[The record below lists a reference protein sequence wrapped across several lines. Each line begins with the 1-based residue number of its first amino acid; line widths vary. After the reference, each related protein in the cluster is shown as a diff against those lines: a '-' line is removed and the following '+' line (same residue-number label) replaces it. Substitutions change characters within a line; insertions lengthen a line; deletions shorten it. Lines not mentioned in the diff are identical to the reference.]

1 VGCAGIAAGFAA
13 VNILFL
19 DQFSEL
25 GGAQQC
31 LLDLIPAVHA
41 RGWGAVCGVPGDGP
55 LTSKLHELGSQV
67 SPISC
72 GPYASGR
79 KSISDALRFAW
90 QLPRLAGEI
99 SRLAEKA
106 RADVIY
112 VNGPRV
118 LPAASRAARGRWPLV
133 FHCHSRPAVQYAI
146 QLVSRALRRADADLI
161 ACSRFV
167 AEPFAGSKLHVIYN
181 GVKAGAPH
189 HREPPPWRIGVIGRI
204 SPENGQAEFLQA
216 ARLLSERMPGLQF
229 VMCGAPLFASSA
241 ARKYAAS
248 LTSLADGLPV
258 EFLGW
263 RKDVPA
269 VLADL
274 DVLVTPSI
282 GDPGAPRVILEANA
296 AGVPV
301 VAFATGG
308 IPELIV
314 DGGTGFLVESQNPQA
329 LATCLEKLL
338 RQPAKLHE
346 ASQRALDTWK
356 LRFTV
361 ERYQQEILA
370 VLEKITRAS
379 PTPVPP
385 RGA

>member
-1 VGCAGIAAGFAA
+1 VGCAGIAASIAA

-19 DQFSEL
+19 DQFSDL

-41 RGWGAVCGVPGDGP
+41 RGWRAFCGVPGDGP
-55 LTSKLHELGSQV
+55 LTTKLRELGVEV

-72 GPYASGR
+72 GPYASDR
-79 KSISDALRFAW
+79 KSVSDVLRFVR
-90 QLPRLAGEI
+90 QLPQLVGEI
-99 SRLAEKA
+99 TQLAENA
-106 RADVIY
+106 RAELIY

-118 LPAASRAARGRWPLV
+118 LPAASRAARDRWPLV
-133 FHCHSRPAVQYAI
+133 FHCHSRPAGQYAI
-146 QLVSRALRRADADLI
+146 QLMSRALRRADAHLI
-161 ACSRFV
+161 ACSQFV

-181 GVKAGAPH
+181 GVKTGALH
-189 HREPPPWRIGVIGRI
+189 SRQPPPWRIGVLGRI
-204 SPENGQAEFLQA
+204 SAENGQAEFLKA
-216 ARLLSERMPGLQF
+216 ARLLSERVPGLQF
-229 VMCGAPLFASSA
+229 VVCGAPLFASST

-248 LTSLADGLPV
+248 LTSLAGGLPV

-263 RKDVPA
+263 REEVAA

-282 GDPGAPRVILEANA
+282 GKPGAPRVILEAYA

-308 IPELIV
+308 IPELIA
-314 DGGTGFLVESQNPQA
+314 DGETGFLVEAQDPQA
-329 LATCLEKLL
+329 LAARLEELL
-338 RQPAKLHE
+338 RQPAKLQE
-346 ASQRALDTWK
+346 ASQRALAAWK
-356 LRFTV
+356 TRFTV

-379 PTPVPP
+379 PTPAPP
-385 RGA
+385 RAA